1 MIKPLLHDDP
11 SHIGTYR
18 LAARLGS
25 GGMGTVYLART
36 PGGATVALKTVHA
49 HIAADAAFRTRF
61 RLEADAARVIGGRH
75 GAQVVDADPLA
86 DVPWMATE
94 YVLGPPLDDAV
105 AVSGPLPEAAV
116 RAVGAALCGALGQ
129 LHRSDVVHRDLKPSN
144 VMITAY
150 GPKVIDFGIAR
161 ALGDDRLTRV
171 GAAAGTPAFMSP
183 EQATGQEHTPAGDVF
198 ALAGVLIFA
207 ATGHGPFGSGQ
218 PADLLYRVRYAD
230 PDLTGVP
237 EALAPV
243 LARCLA
249 KDPALRPATGEL
261 AAALHDGHGEFADH
275 LPHPLLSE
283 IARRAAEVWQ
293 FRPERLPAP
302 VEPPVAATAAPA
314 SRRAGLSRRG
324 LLSIGGVAA
333 AGAVAGAGLW
343 LRPGRSDAKGAAK
356 GSPGPSASGAG
367 PSASPAA
374 RDTAGPWD
382 VLWTTGEGKA
392 DEAMPPLFVGKTI
405 VVTTGGQLRGIDPVD
420 GRELWMFFPT
430 LFEGRAI
437 TDGSQLYWT
446 VGEPTKPFSVV
457 TIDLATGRQ
466 DRTVT
471 TWKALNLPE
480 GASGELLCATADT
493 VYLTAGDNSA
503 ETFDWHLYAVNAR
516 TGKLR
521 WRVPIQES
529 EKGSG
534 YGGAIGKVIGNRIV
548 VAQTL
553 FDLALS
559 THDTGSGKELWRRSL
574 EAAADNSSTLA
585 SSGAQLADDGT
596 HLYIGTTVLQS
607 IGLSNG
613 AVVWE
618 FGRDRGLGDT
628 TDSSDHY
635 GPPVVRNGVVYA
647 AEGERGIVA
656 LDPKRGELLW
666 EVPVPEGSGTTA
678 GAPPVVVGKHLYYGD
693 EQGLGAIELSSHTY
707 VRSLRTP
714 IVNFALAPGKDTLVG
729 NGGDRK
735 VEALRLDG

>member
-94 YVLGPPLDDAV
+94 YVLGPPLDEAV

-129 LHRSDVVHRDLKPSN
+129 LHRSEVVHRDLKPSN

-198 ALAGVLIFA
+198 ALAGVLVFA

-275 LPHPLLSE
+275 LPQPLLSE

-302 VEPPVAATAAPA
+302 AEPPVTATAAPA
-314 SRRAGLSRRG
+314 SRRTALSRRG
-324 LLSIGGVAA
+324 LLTLGGVVA
-333 AGAVAGAGLW
+333 AGALAGAGLW
-343 LRPGRSDAKGAAK
+343 LRPGRSEAK
-356 GSPGPSASGAG
+356 GSPSPSVSGAG

-392 DEAMPPLFVGKTI
+392 DETMPPLFVGKAV
-405 VVTTGGQLRGIDPVD
+405 VVTTGGQLRGLDPAD

-430 LFEGRAI
+430 LFEGRAV
-437 TDGSQLYWT
+437 TDGSQLYWV
-446 VGEPTKPFSVV
+446 VGEPTESYSVV
-457 TIDLATGRQ
+457 TVDVATGRK

-471 TWKALNLPE
+471 TWKDLRLPE
-480 GASGELLCATADT
+480 GARAEILCATADT
-493 VYLTAGDNSA
+493 VYLTAGDDSA
-503 ETFDWHLYAVNAR
+503 ETFDWKLYAVNAR

-521 WRVPIQES
+521 WRVPLKEWK
-529 EKGSG
+529 KGSG
-534 YGGAIGKVIGNRIV
+534 YSSAFGKVVGDRLV
-548 VAQTL
+548 VGQTSY
-553 FDLALS
+553 DLAL
-559 THDTGSGKELWRRSL
+559 TAYGTGSGAVLWTRSL
-574 EAAADNSSTLA
+574 EAAADSSSTLV

-596 HLYIGTTVLQS
+596 HLYIGSTVVQS

-613 AVVWE
+613 EVVWE
-618 FGRDRGLGDT
+618 FGRDRDFGGVTNGD
-628 TDSSDHY
+628 DHY
-635 GPPVVRNGVVYA
+635 GPPAVRNSVVYA
-647 AEGERGIVA
+647 AEGAGGIVA

-666 EVPVPEGSGTTA
+666 EVAVPEGSSTTA
-678 GAPPVVVGKHLYYGD
+678 VAPPVVTGTHLYYGD
-693 EQGLGAIELSSHTY
+693 EQGLGAIELSSRTY

-714 IVNFALAPGKDTLVG
+714 IRNFAQAPGKDTLVG
-729 NGGDRK
+729 NGAERE
-735 VEALRLDG
+735 VEALRLGG